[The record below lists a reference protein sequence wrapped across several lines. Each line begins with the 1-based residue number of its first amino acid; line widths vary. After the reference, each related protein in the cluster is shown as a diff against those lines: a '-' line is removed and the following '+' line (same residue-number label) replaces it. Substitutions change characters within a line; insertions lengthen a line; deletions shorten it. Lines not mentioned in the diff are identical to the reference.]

1 MSVLIEQN
9 RVIQSV
15 VSENLELYLSWV
27 TRKLSELVQG
37 PAVDLTK
44 DEAQALYSVVKVR
57 TLVPSCPPG
66 SSPLYLLTLKA
77 PITTAAD
84 DKFCDIFLNF

>member
-27 TRKLSELVQG
+27 TRQLGELVQV

-44 DEAQALYSVVKVR
+44 DEAQALYSIVKVR
-57 TLVPSCPPG
+57 TLVPSYPPC
-66 SSPLYLLTLKA
+66 SLPLYLLTLIILMDC
-77 PITTAAD
+77 PIHREY
-84 DKFCDIFLNF
+84 

>member
-9 RVIQSV
+9 RVVQSV

-27 TRKLSELVQG
+27 TRRLSELIQG

-57 TLVPSCPPG
+57 ILVPSFPLC
-66 SSPLYLLTLKA
+66 SLLLYL
-77 PITTAAD
+77 
-84 DKFCDIFLNF
+84 

>member
-9 RVIQSV
+9 RVTQSV
-15 VSENLELYLSWV
+15 VSENLELYLSWM
-27 TRKLSELVQG
+27 TRRLSELVQV

-57 TLVPSCPPG
+57 IM
-66 SSPLYLLTLKA
+66 SPN
-77 PITTAAD
+77 PEG
-84 DKFCDIFLNF
+84 